1 MVADA
6 RVRAINRVTIKG
18 SIINV
23 VLLIFKFVAGIV
35 GGSAAMIADAVHS
48 LSDFLTDVVVVVF
61 VRLGSKP
68 EDGDHDYG
76 HGKYETLA
84 TAAIGMALFIVGAML
99 CYGGGAKI
107 VSAMRGEAL
116 EQPGWIALAA
126 ALMSIALKE
135 WAYRFTVSVGR
146 RLDSPAV
153 VANAWHH
160 RSDALSSIG
169 TAIGIGGA
177 IILGSRWAVLDPIA
191 AVVVSVFIM
200 RTAYTLVGQSMG
212 ELLEKS
218 LPEDWE
224 RQQAEIAS
232 EEPTASAI
240 HHLRTR
246 RIGSHIAIEM
256 HVRMPGALSLYE
268 AHQHATAI
276 EQRLRERF
284 GAETYINLHVEP
296 VKVNGEYVKP

>member
-107 VSAMRGEAL
+107 VSAMRGETL
-116 EQPGWIALAA
+116 EQPGWIALVA
-126 ALMSIALKE
+126 ALMSIGLKE

-177 IILGSRWAVLDPIA
+177 IILGSHWAVLDPIA

-200 RTAYTLVGQSMG
+200 RTAYTLVAQSMG

-218 LPEDWE
+218 LPEDVE
-224 RQQAEIAS
+224 RQIADIAS
-232 EEPTASAI
+232 EEPTVSAI

-246 RIGSHIAIEM
+246 RTCAC
-256 HVRMPGALSLYE
+256 
-268 AHQHATAI
+268 
-276 EQRLRERF
+276 RERSRS
-284 GAETYINLHVEP
+284 T
-296 VKVNGEYVKP
+296 KPISTPPT